1 MFSVLVT
8 KVPRTGLQPKRAHS
22 AHVEASWGFRLKDP
36 CGAWAAQG
44 RPAAPG
50 RSELAPQAST
60 SASRCFRHGPT
71 TLLNAQDG
79 PRPPFPRAHQDNF
92 SGSFRNQNSQMFDGF
107 LVFLGCSESVLRI
120 LKQSLLHARQITSR
134 RPPKATSGPERARR
148 NLKEPPPR
156 RLTGFLNIAWETI
169 QKTWANTHESSDIQ
183 PRHRKGKHIWRARPD
198 MRNGICTHTDGN
210 NGRRRRCLQ

>member
-71 TLLNAQDG
+71 TLGNAQDG
-79 PRPPFPRAHQDNF
+79 PRPPRPKSAP
-92 SGSFRNQNSQMFDGF
+92 GE
-107 LVFLGCSESVLRI
+107 FLGELPETKSPDVRWLSGVSGMLRIRPEDTQAVPSTCPPNNLEEAAQGHQWPGTSKKKLEGTPTTKTHRLSEHSLGDHPEDVGKHPRVLRHTT
-120 LKQSLLHARQITSR
+120 QT
-134 RPPKATSGPERARR
+134 PKG
-148 NLKEPPPR
+148 
-156 RLTGFLNIAWETI
+156 
-169 QKTWANTHESSDIQ
+169 
-183 PRHRKGKHIWRARPD
+183 
-198 MRNGICTHTDGN
+198 
-210 NGRRRRCLQ
+210 